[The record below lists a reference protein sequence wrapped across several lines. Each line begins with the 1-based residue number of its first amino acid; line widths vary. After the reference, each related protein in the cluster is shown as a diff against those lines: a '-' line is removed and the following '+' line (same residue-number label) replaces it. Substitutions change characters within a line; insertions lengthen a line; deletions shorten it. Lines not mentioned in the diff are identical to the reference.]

1 MTHTFHF
8 VTIKVRIMVKVR
20 VKVKS
25 KLGLGLGSAKVEVL
39 RIWSCPF
46 SIIVSK
52 LCPNGCD
59 VIWNIRQW
67 RNWTSI
73 WESEKRPYIWEL
85 DADVRIGLRL
95 ETGRRSGSDIH
106 IYIITLKRPP
116 FFLTHISMK
125 TREVVTHNK
134 IIGFPFV

>member
-8 VTIKVRIMVKVR
+8 VTIKVRIKVKLRVNVKV
-20 VKVKS
+20 

-39 RIWSCPF
+39 QIWSCPF

-59 VIWNIRQW
+59 VIWSIRQW

-73 WESEKRPYIWEL
+73 WESKKRPYIWEL
-85 DADVRIGLRL
+85 DADLRIGCRL
-95 ETGRRSGSDIH
+95 ETGRRFESDIY
-106 IYIITLKRPP
+106 IYHYTQ
-116 FFLTHISMK
+116 K
-125 TREVVTHNK
+125 TPHFPYTYLNK
-134 IIGFPFV
+134 NNRGRNP